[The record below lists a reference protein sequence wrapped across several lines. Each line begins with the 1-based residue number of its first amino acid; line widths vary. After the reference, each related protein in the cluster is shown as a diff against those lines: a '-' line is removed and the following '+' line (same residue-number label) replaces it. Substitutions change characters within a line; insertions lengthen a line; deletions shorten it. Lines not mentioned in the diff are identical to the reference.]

1 MVYLEGIVQLGLL
14 LRRVPRAE
22 PVMFISQAP
31 LSLRSLPLHSP
42 LKLNKQKQQQGPRT
56 PATYILLG
64 WEPGTCLRQRTQ
76 LLGLLHPFD
85 RWARPKG
92 KFCEGKSPSKRRDR
106 LQGESIGAPAQVL
119 GWHSAP
125 SAAYLTCHRKPSG
138 FHCLSVEAVWF
149 CYCSGPL
156 VSPIVFLCFSS
167 MFDNAYHVSG
177 IMSQNCLCPCPW
189 PWGVHRV
196 EEQMGTRNSFHSMW
210 QRLQKSHV

>member
-14 LRRVPRAE
+14 LRRVPHAE

-31 LSLRSLPLHSP
+31 LPLRSLPLHSP
-42 LKLNKQKQQQGPRT
+42 LKLNKQKQQQGPQT

-119 GWHSAP
+119 GWHSTP
-125 SAAYLTCHRKPSG
+125 SAAYLTCHHKPSV
-138 FHCLSVEAVWF
+138 FHCLSLCVWLWKLCDFVIALGHLSLRLYF
-149 CYCSGPL
+149 CAFPPCLTMPTMYQ
-156 VSPIVFLCFSS
+156 VLCHKI
-167 MFDNAYHVSG
+167 AYAPV
-177 IMSQNCLCPCPW
+177 LDL
-189 PWGVHRV
+189 
-196 EEQMGTRNSFHSMW
+196 EEFTG
-210 QRLQKSHV
+210 